1 MKSTKMKLL
10 AAGVAVGALLGMG
23 VAKADPIN
31 NLTIAPLSDAQ
42 VVPQSASDPCII
54 CATTQAHNPAGF
66 GYNNF
71 DSTGNDSS
79 FNLFSSN
86 ITGAFGN
93 GDDTT
98 VTPYTAGQLRT
109 FLQGLDPLHL
119 NVSFGVAVDINTA
132 NGGANGNQE
141 TLTEFRLIDLDKSGS
156 GPLGSLVLFDLSGSI
171 VLPNIRNGNG
181 SADYLISGFNLTGV
195 SPGDR
200 LLFQATW
207 DHATDGGES
216 FYIVPIV
223 GAVPVPEPT
232 SLLLLGTGIAG
243 MGFFSWFR
251 RRTKGQPMASS
262 MA

>member
-1 MKSTKMKLL
+1 MQNLFKAAVL
-10 AAGVAVGALLGMG
+10 AGVALLALAGT
-23 VAKADPIN
+23 VKADVLN

-54 CATTQAHNPAGF
+54 CATTQAHNPAGV

-86 ITGAFGN
+86 ITGSFAN
-93 GDDTT
+93 GDDLT
-98 VTPYTAGQLRT
+98 VTPYTGGELIS
-109 FLQGLDPLHL
+109 FLQSLDPLHL

-132 NGGANGNQE
+132 NGGAGGNME
-141 TLTEFRLIDLDKSGS
+141 TLTEFRLIDLDQIGQ
-156 GPLGSLVLFDLSGSI
+156 GPLGSAVIFDLSGSI

-181 SADYLISGFNLTGV
+181 SADYLISGFDLSGIN
-195 SPGDR
+195 PGDR

-223 GAVPVPEPT
+223 QPQVVPEPT
-232 SLLLLGTGIAG
+232 SLLILGAGLLGLGG
-243 MGFFSWFR
+243 VGWWR
-251 RRTKGQPMASS
+251 RRRGGNMA
-262 MA
+262 AA